1 VTDVNAETEVSRA
14 TPPYSRPQLK
24 TPAREAALTIDN
36 EGGSMAFQN
45 PSDATIRDVLASPRT
60 IAVVGCSPNPERDSH
75 RIARLLQEKG
85 HRVIPVNPG
94 HQEILG
100 EKCYRTLRDIPEPVD
115 MVDIFRRSEH
125 VAPIVGEAI
134 DIGAKIIWMQLG
146 VIDAAAASKAQEA
159 GLTVVM
165 DRCPAIEYRRLF

>member
-1 VTDVNAETEVSRA
+1 
-14 TPPYSRPQLK
+14 
-24 TPAREAALTIDN
+24 
-36 EGGSMAFQN
+36 MAFQN
-45 PSDATIRDVLASPRT
+45 PSDVTIRDVLASPRT
-60 IAVVGCSPNPERDSH
+60 IAVVGCSPSPDRDSH

-94 HQEILG
+94 YQEILG
-100 EKCYRTLRDIPEPVD
+100 EKCYSRLRDIPEHVE

-125 VAPIVGEAI
+125 VAAIVDEAI
-134 DIGAKIIWMQLG
+134 AIGAEIIWMQLG
-146 VIDAAAASKAQEA
+146 VIDAAAASQAQEA